1 MSAAAAAAALD
12 AVPPASAFVRLYR
25 RSDDGTLRSAEQ
37 VVVLER
43 ERPGAHYSLARA
55 FRRSEDVFEVAG
67 VGGDQSEMRLLHME
81 DQLTPGE
88 DGQGRGWGRPEH
100 ALLWQRMA
108 TPPGGVAAAGQPSAA
123 AAAVT
128 TRTHQRKSVE
138 QMLAVQR
145 WHADGISNSVAE
157 LATVLVS
164 PTMLPTPS
172 FTPLYN
178 ISCTL
183 LQAVEKRMTE
193 RLVELVHRVRTV
205 NEQDWSPQLD
215 AQVTPRDLKALS
227 LTLLKGLVPNPSPS
241 PKPGPNL
248 NPSLTPNLNPSLTP
262 TNCR

>member
-1 MSAAAAAAALD
+1 MCSSVPAAAAALD
-12 AVPPASAFVRLYR
+12 AVPPAGAFVMLYR

-43 ERPGAHYSLARA
+43 ERAGAHYSLARA
-55 FRRSEDVFEVAG
+55 FRRSEEVFEVGG
-67 VGGDQSEMRLLHME
+67 VGGDQSEMRLLHLE

-100 ALLWQRMA
+100 ALLWQRTWT

-138 QMLAVQR
+138 QMLAVQK

-164 PTMLPTPS
+164 PHHVAHTI
-172 FTPLYN
+172 FYTPLQHILY
-178 ISCTL
+178 
-183 LQAVEKRMTE
+183 
-193 RLVELVHRVRTV
+193 
-205 NEQDWSPQLD
+205 P
-215 AQVTPRDLKALS
+215 P
-227 LTLLKGLVPNPSPS
+227 
-241 PKPGPNL
+241 PGG
-248 NPSLTPNLNPSLTP
+248 
-262 TNCR
+262 